1 MTSVCVS
8 TTCLADDGYR
18 IVLVV
23 EVRFRFTLAWVV
35 RKCFSYA
42 AAWVYF
48 CRQNGHLLG
57 IAGVRSVDPNA
68 CGSHIGSRGVHA
80 LNSKG

>member
-1 MTSVCVS
+1 M
-8 TTCLADDGYR
+8 
-18 IVLVV
+18 
-23 EVRFRFTLAWVV
+23 FTLAWVV

-57 IAGVRSVDPNA
+57 IAGVLSVESKV
-68 CGSHIGSRGVHA
+68 CGSHIGSRDMHA
-80 LNSKG
+80 RNIEP

>member
-1 MTSVCVS
+1 MSVCVS
-8 TTCLADDGYR
+8 RTWLADDGYR
-18 IVLVV
+18 IVV
-23 EVRFRFTLAWVV
+23 EARIMFTVLWVV

-57 IAGVRSVDPNA
+57 IAGVLSVDPNA

-80 LNSKG
+80 LNVKL

>member
-8 TTCLADDGYR
+8 TILLAHNGYR
-18 IVLVV
+18 IVV
-23 EVRFRFTLAWVV
+23 EARIMFTLVWVIH
-35 RKCFSYA
+35 KCFLSA

-48 CRQNGHLLG
+48 CRQNRHLLG
-57 IAGVRSVDPNA
+57 IAGVLSVDPNA

-80 LNSKG
+80 LNIKL

>member
-1 MTSVCVS
+1 MSVCVS
-8 TTCLADDGYR
+8 RTWLADDGYH
-18 IVLVV
+18 IVV
-23 EVRFRFTLAWVV
+23 EAGVVFTLAWVV

-57 IAGVRSVDPNA
+57 IAGVLSVDPNA
-68 CGSHIGSRGVHA
+68 CESHIGLRGVHT
-80 LNSKG
+80 LNIKL

>member
-8 TTCLADDGYR
+8 RTWLADDGNR
-18 IVLVV
+18 IVV
-23 EVRFRFTLAWVV
+23 EARIMFTLVWVV

-57 IAGVRSVDPNA
+57 IAGVLSVDANA
-68 CGSHIGSRGVHA
+68 CGSQIGSRGVHA
-80 LNSKG
+80 LNVKL